1 MELTVSAM
9 FKDKEGTSYIH
20 RILWSREIKLSQ
32 SVPQVHNR
40 SEDSSSH
47 YSLGVCVRERER
59 GECERDGGRGRRE
72 GGW

>member
-1 MELTVSAM
+1 MGFCGQGRSNSA
-9 FKDKEGTSYIH
+9 
-20 RILWSREIKLSQ
+20 SQ
-32 SVPQVHNR
+32 CHNR

-47 YSLGVCVRERER
+47 YSLGVCVREKKRERER